1 MRMILALA
9 IFLIVFI
16 AFIYYFYIL
25 VRRALRLLW
34 KDATAKKVRIVS
46 LIITAILIV
55 PVFDF
60 TSSWMIVLLH
70 IAGFGI
76 VCDILFWLTKKWRGT
91 RFYALHQASILPII
105 LTIATLTYGYY
116 NMHNVVR
123 THYTVETDKAIRDEG
138 YKIAFISDLH
148 MGLTLNEKELTRYA
162 KQISDEKPDIV
173 ILGGDIVDERTTKP
187 QVDAA
192 FRALGHIQSTYGT
205 YYVYGNHDESKYL
218 EPSERNYTKEE
229 LDHAITSQDIT
240 ILDDETT
247 NITDDFTLIGRRDI
261 SLSPRAALT
270 KLLKDTSQD
279 DFLFVADHQPVE
291 VDENEAAKTDLLMSG
306 HTHGGQIWPAGLFI
320 KLMGTVSYGYRDYDH
335 LQQIVSSGIAGWGY
349 PIRTEKHAEYVI
361 VDITRK

>member
-1 MRMILALA
+1 MILALA
-9 IFLIVFI
+9 IFSIIFI

-34 KDATAKKVRIVS
+34 KDASAKKVRIVA

-55 PVFDF
+55 PIFDF

-76 VCDILFWLTKKWRGT
+76 VCDLLFKVTKKWRGM
-91 RFYALHQASILPII
+91 RFHKIHQASIIPII

-116 NMHNVVR
+116 NMHNVIR
-123 THYTVETDKAIRDEG
+123 THYTVETAKNVRDQG

-162 KQISDEKPDIV
+162 KEISAEKPDIV
-173 ILGGDIVDERTTKP
+173 ILGGDIVDERTTKEE
-187 QVDAA
+187 VDIA
-192 FRALGHIQSTYGT
+192 FRALGNINSTFGT

-218 EPSERNYTKEE
+218 KASERNYTKAQ
-229 LDHAITSQDIT
+229 LDNAITSQNIT
-240 ILDDETT
+240 ILDDEVKT
-247 NITDDFTLIGRRDI
+247 ITEDFTLIGRRDI
-261 SLSPRAALT
+261 SLAPRAALASLMKET
-270 KLLKDTSQD
+270 AND
-279 DFLFVADHQPVE
+279 DFLFVVDHQPVE
-291 VDENEAAKTDLLMSG
+291 VDENEAARSDLLMSG

-320 KLMGTVSYGYRDYDH
+320 KLMGTVSYGYREYDH

-361 VDITRK
+361 VDVKHR